1 MELLLETISE
11 IGAAIM
17 LAGAIMLVWR
27 PTYAGAGVLAFGF
40 LLAGQ
45 SILLA
50 AIVFS
55 GVAGLILLFG
65 NPYRRRTS
73 ISTERPEGERTGSS
87 PSNTP

>member
-1 MELLLETISE
+1 METLLETLSM
-11 IGAAIM
+11 IGAAFI

-40 LLAGQ
+40 LLGGQ

-55 GVAGLILLFG
+55 VVAGLILLFG

-73 ISTERPEGERTGSS
+73 ISNGTPEGVRTGVS

>member
-1 MELLLETISE
+1 MELLSMLGALVTI
-11 IGAAIM
+11 IGAV
-17 LAGAIMLVWR
+17 MLVWR
-27 PTYAGAGVLAFGF
+27 PTLLGAGVLGVGF
-40 LLAGQ
+40 LLGGQ